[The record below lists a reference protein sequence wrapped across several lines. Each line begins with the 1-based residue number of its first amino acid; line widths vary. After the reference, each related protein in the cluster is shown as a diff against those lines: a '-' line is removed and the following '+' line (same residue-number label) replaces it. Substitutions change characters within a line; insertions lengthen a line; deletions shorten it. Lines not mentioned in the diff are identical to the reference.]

1 VRTNY
6 VLIDFE
12 NVQPQSLDHLASEH
26 FKVFVFA
33 GAKQKLTVDFAASV
47 QPLGP
52 RAEYIQ
58 ITGNGR
64 SALDFHIAYYMGQL
78 AAADSSACF
87 YIVSNDSGFDPL
99 IQHLKSKGI
108 FARKVKTV
116 TQIPRDGA
124 GADTAG
130 AAATPPKSPAE
141 RLQLILAR
149 LQQPTFTRPRTDK
162 ALRNVI
168 RMLLPKEQL
177 TEEEIEALVG
187 ELEAQGCLSRCGTKV
202 AYTLPND
209 SSHTGADS

>member
-1 VRTNY
+1 MRTNY

-12 NVQPQSLDHLASEH
+12 NVQPQSLDHLAGEH
-26 FKVFVFA
+26 FKVLVFA
-33 GAKQKLTVDFAASV
+33 GAKQKLTVDFAASL

-64 SALDFHIAYYMGQL
+64 SALDFHIAYYMGQF

-99 IQHLKSKGI
+99 IQHLKAKGI
-108 FARKVKTV
+108 FARKVKAV

-124 GADTAG
+124 GAEIARV
-130 AAATPPKSPAE
+130 AATPPKSPAE

-149 LQQPTFTRPRTDK
+149 LQQPTFTKPRTDK

-168 RMLLPKEQL
+168 RTLLPKEQL

-187 ELEAQGCLSRCGTKV
+187 ELEAQGCLSRCGTKIT
-202 AYTLPND
+202 YTLP
-209 SSHTGADS
+209 SS